1 MTCFFLF
8 SNLSI
13 SDIILVS
20 NLVGNFLS
28 LWSSSIVTGTWLLL
42 TFVLQLF
49 FMERHF
55 LTLVIIANTDNVI
68 IDDITIAILRMSI
81 FSKFTNDCT
90 LLYWLESRISKSLDL
105 LN

>member
-42 TFVLQLF
+42 TLHFF

-55 LTLVIIANTDNVI
+55 LILVIIANTDNVI
-68 IDDITIAILRMSI
+68 IDDITVAILRMSI
-81 FSKFTNDCT
+81 FSKFTMIVPYCIG
-90 LLYWLESRISKSLDL
+90 WSLEFLSL
-105 LN
+105 

>member
-1 MTCFFLF
+1 MTFFLF
-8 SNLSI
+8 SNLFMSEFL
-13 SDIILVS
+13 LVS

-42 TFVLQLF
+42 TFLLHFF

-55 LTLVIIANTDNVI
+55 LILVIIANTDNVI
-68 IDDITIAILRMSI
+68 IDDITIVMLRMSI